1 MNILSICSNPDILKV
16 MMLIKIVISAICVA
30 IPIILIVVLMLD
42 YAKAVSSN
50 DNDLVMKITRNLP
63 YRLIAV
69 AVIFFIPGLVKVIV
83 NIADGSANTYIG
95 CIENATPDNI
105 ESAYTESASESVRRA
120 KETLSINDYYT
131 AKSQISKVKDA
142 TEKNELTQ
150 ELEDIKVYIDIKTE
164 IDKLTTNYNRKDY
177 NALYE
182 KINNIEDEEMRS
194 KLITFAEEIKGQKP
208 LNVASGAF
216 QKKFTGSKD
225 YLDYWEFIPNNATTN
240 MPLVIFL
247 HGDGETSNINAVKN
261 IGFIKGSKNLY
272 GDDYPYIIIQPNRRS
287 QRWQVDS
294 VMTTLKELIDETCDK
309 YLCDTDHIIIT
320 GMSGGA
326 VGVWSM
332 VSKYGDYFSCAVP
345 VSCPGYVKPESYK
358 NVPVRAFVGGAAD
371 DYNTYYG
378 SMAANVNQLKNA
390 GMNATLEII
399 KGGTHSSTYHTVYST
414 QEVVNWMLEQ

>member
-1 MNILSICSNPDILKV
+1 MNLLSICSNPNILKV

-30 IPIILIVVLMLD
+30 VPIILIVVLMID

-50 DNDLVMKITRNLP
+50 DNDMVMKITKNLP
-63 YRLIAV
+63 YRFVAV
-69 AVIFFIPGLVKVIV
+69 AVIFFIPAFVKIIV

-105 ESAYTESASESVRRA
+105 ESAYTESASESVKRA

-345 VSCPGYVKPESYK
+345 VSCPGYVKTESYK

-378 SMAANVNQLKNA
+378 SMAANVQSLKNA
-390 GMNATLEII
+390 GMNATLEI
-399 KGGTHSSTYHTVYST
+399 
-414 QEVVNWMLEQ
+414 

>member
-1 MNILSICSNPDILKV
+1 MILGICDNPEILKV

-30 IPIILIVVLMLD
+30 VPIILIVVLMLD
-42 YAKAVSSN
+42 YSKAVSSN
-50 DNDLVMKITRNLP
+50 DNDMVMKVTRNLP
-63 YRLIAV
+63 YRMIAV
-69 AVIFFIPGLVKVIV
+69 VVIFFIPSLVKIVV

-105 ESAYTESASESVRRA
+105 ESAYTESAADSVRTA
-120 KETLSINDYYT
+120 KETLSINDYYA
-131 AKSQISKVKDA
+131 AKTQISKVKDV
-142 TEKNELTQ
+142 TEKNELSQ
-150 ELEDIKVYIDIKTE
+150 ELEDIKVYIDLKTE
-164 IDKLTTNYNRKDY
+164 IDRLTTSYNRKDY
-177 NALYE
+177 NALYD
-182 KINNIEDEEMRS
+182 KINAIEDEEMRN

-225 YLDYWEFIPNNATTN
+225 YLDYWEFIPNNPTTN
-240 MPLVIFL
+240 MPIVIFL
-247 HGDGETSNINAVKN
+247 HGDGEVSNINAVKN
-261 IGFIKGSKNLY
+261 IGFIRGSKAIY
-272 GDDYPYIIIQPNRRS
+272 GDDYPYIILQPNRRS
-287 QRWQVDS
+287 QRWQVDT

-326 VGVWSM
+326 VGVWNM

-345 VSCPGYVKPESYK
+345 VSCPGYVKVESYK

-371 DYNTYYG
+371 DYNTYHG
-378 SMAANVNQLKNA
+378 SMYANVQSLKNA
-390 GMNATLEII
+390 GLNATLEVI

-414 QEVVNWMLEQ
+414 PEVVDWMLEQ

>member
-1 MNILSICSNPDILKV
+1 MILGICDNPEILKV

-30 IPIILIVVLMLD
+30 VPIILIVVLMLD

-50 DNDLVMKITRNLP
+50 DSDMVMKVTRNLP

-69 AVIFFIPGLVKVIV
+69 VVIFFIPSLVKIVV

-105 ESAYTESASESVRRA
+105 ESAYTESAADSVRRA
-120 KETLSINDYYT
+120 KETLSINDYYA
-131 AKSQISKVKDA
+131 AKTQISKVKDV
-142 TEKNELTQ
+142 TEKNELSQ
-150 ELEDIKVYIDIKTE
+150 ELEDIKVYIDLKTE
-164 IDKLTTNYNRKDY
+164 IDRLTTSYNRKDY
-177 NALYE
+177 NALYD
-182 KINNIEDEEMRS
+182 KINAIEDEEMRN

-225 YLDYWEFIPNNATTN
+225 YLDYWEFIPNNPTTN
-240 MPLVIFL
+240 MPIVIFL
-247 HGDGETSNINAVKN
+247 HGDGEVSNINAVKN
-261 IGFIKGSKNLY
+261 LGFIRGSKAIY
-272 GDDYPYIIIQPNRRS
+272 GDDYPYIILQPNRRN
-287 QRWQVDS
+287 QRWQVDT

-345 VSCPGYVKPESYK
+345 VSCPGYVKVESYK

-371 DYNTYYG
+371 DYNTYHG
-378 SMAANVNQLKNA
+378 SMYANVQSLKNA
-390 GMNATLEII
+390 GLNATLEVI

-414 QEVVNWMLEQ
+414 PEVVDWMLEQ

>member
-1 MNILSICSNPDILKV
+1 MNLLSICSNPDILKV
-16 MMLIKIVISAICVA
+16 MMLIKIVISGICVA
-30 IPIILIVVLMLD
+30 VPIILIVVLMID

-50 DNDLVMKITRNLP
+50 DNDMVMKITKNLP
-63 YRLIAV
+63 YRFVAV
-69 AVIFFIPGLVKVIV
+69 AVIFFIPAFVKIIV

-105 ESAYTESASESVRRA
+105 ESAYTESASESVKRA

-345 VSCPGYVKPESYK
+345 VSCPGYVKTESYK

-378 SMAANVNQLKNA
+378 SMAANVQSLKNA

-414 QEVVNWMLEQ
+414 QEVVDWMLEQ

>member
-1 MNILSICSNPDILKV
+1 MILGICDNPEILKV

-30 IPIILIVVLMLD
+30 VPIILIVVLMLD
-42 YAKAVSSN
+42 YSKAVSSN
-50 DNDLVMKITRNLP
+50 DNDMVMKITRNLP

-69 AVIFFIPGLVKVIV
+69 VVIFFIPSLVKIVV

-105 ESAYTESASESVRRA
+105 ESAYTESAADSVRTA
-120 KETLSINDYYT
+120 KETLSINDYYA
-131 AKSQISKVKDA
+131 AKTQISKVKDV
-142 TEKNELTQ
+142 TEKNELSQ
-150 ELEDIKVYIDIKTE
+150 ELEDIKVYIDLKTE
-164 IDKLTTNYNRKDY
+164 IDRLTTSYNRKDY
-177 NALYE
+177 NALYD
-182 KINNIEDEEMRS
+182 KINAIEDEEMKN

-225 YLDYWEFIPNNATTN
+225 YLDYWEFIPNNPTTN
-240 MPLVIFL
+240 MPIVIFL
-247 HGDGETSNINAVKN
+247 HGDGEVSNINAVKN
-261 IGFIKGSKNLY
+261 IGFIRGSKAIY
-272 GDDYPYIIIQPNRRS
+272 GDDYPYIILQPNRRS
-287 QRWQVDS
+287 QRWQVDT

-345 VSCPGYVKPESYK
+345 VSCPGYVKVESYK

-371 DYNTYYG
+371 DYNTYHG
-378 SMAANVNQLKNA
+378 SMYANVQSLKNA
-390 GMNATLEII
+390 GLNATLEVI

-414 QEVVNWMLEQ
+414 PEVVDWMLEQ

>member
-1 MNILSICSNPDILKV
+1 MILGICDNPEILKV
-16 MMLIKIVISAICVA
+16 MMLIKIVISAICVVV
-30 IPIILIVVLMLD
+30 PIILIVVLMLD

-50 DNDLVMKITRNLP
+50 DNDMVMKITRNLP

-69 AVIFFIPGLVKVIV
+69 VVIFFIPSLVKIIV
-83 NIADGSANTYIG
+83 NVADGSANTYIG

-150 ELEDIKVYIDIKTE
+150 ELEDIKVYIDLKTE
-164 IDKLTTNYNRKDY
+164 IDRLTTNYNRKDY
-177 NALYE
+177 SALYE

-225 YLDYWEFIPNNATTN
+225 YLDYWEFIPNNPTTN

-345 VSCPGYVKPESYK
+345 VSCPGYVKVESYK

-378 SMAANVNQLKNA
+378 SMAANVQSLKNA

-414 QEVVNWMLEQ
+414 QEVVDWMLEQ

>member
-1 MNILSICSNPDILKV
+1 MILGICDNPEILKV

-30 IPIILIVVLMLD
+30 VPIILIVVLMLD

-50 DNDLVMKITRNLP
+50 DSDMVMKVTRNLP
-63 YRLIAV
+63 YRLVAV
-69 AVIFFIPGLVKVIV
+69 VVIFFIPSLVKIIV
-83 NIADGSANTYIG
+83 NVADGSANTYIG

-105 ESAYTESASESVRRA
+105 QSAYVDTAADSVRQV
-120 KETLSINDYYT
+120 KETLSINDYYA
-131 AKSQISKVKDA
+131 AKTQISKVDDA
-142 TEKNELTQ
+142 TEKNELLQ

-164 IDKLTTNYNRKDY
+164 IDKLTTSYNRKDY

-182 KINNIEDEEMRS
+182 KINAIEDEEMRN

-208 LNVASGAF
+208 IDVASGAF

-225 YLDYWEFIPNNATTN
+225 YLDYWEFIPENPTTN
-240 MPLVIFL
+240 MPIVIFL
-247 HGDGETSNINAVKN
+247 HGDGEVSNMNAVKN
-261 IGFIKGSKNLY
+261 IGFIRGSKAVY
-272 GDDYPYIIIQPNRRS
+272 GDDYPYIILQPNRRS

-345 VSCPGYVKPESYK
+345 VSCPGYVNTDSYK
-358 NVPVRAFVGGAAD
+358 NVPVRAFVGGASD
-371 DYNTYYG
+371 DYNTYYW
-378 SMAANVNQLKNA
+378 SMYHNVESLKNA
-390 GMNATLEII
+390 GLDAKLEVI
-399 KGGTHSSTYHTVYST
+399 KGGTHSSTYHSVYST
-414 QEVVNWMLEQ
+414 PEVIEWMLEQ

>member
-1 MNILSICSNPDILKV
+1 MILGICDNPEILKV

-30 IPIILIVVLMLD
+30 VPIILIVVLMLD
-42 YAKAVSSN
+42 YSKAVSSN
-50 DNDLVMKITRNLP
+50 DNDMVMKITRNLP

-69 AVIFFIPGLVKVIV
+69 VVIFFIPSLVKIVV

-105 ESAYTESASESVRRA
+105 ESAYTESAADSVRKA
-120 KETLSINDYYT
+120 KETLSINDYYA
-131 AKSQISKVKDA
+131 AKTQISKVKDT
-142 TEKNELTQ
+142 TEKNELSQ
-150 ELEDIKVYIDIKTE
+150 ELEDIKVYIDLKTE
-164 IDKLTTNYNRKDY
+164 IDRLTTSYNRKDY
-177 NALYE
+177 NALYD
-182 KINNIEDEEMRS
+182 KINAIEDEEMRN

-225 YLDYWEFIPNNATTN
+225 YLDYWEFIPNNPTTN
-240 MPLVIFL
+240 MPIVIFL
-247 HGDGETSNINAVKN
+247 HGDGEVSNINAVKN
-261 IGFIKGSKNLY
+261 LGFIRGSKAIY
-272 GDDYPYIIIQPNRRS
+272 GDDYPYIILQPNRRS
-287 QRWQVDS
+287 QRWQVDT

-345 VSCPGYVKPESYK
+345 VSCPGYVKVESYK

-371 DYNTYYG
+371 DYNTYHG
-378 SMAANVNQLKNA
+378 SMYANVQSLKNA
-390 GMNATLEII
+390 GLNATLEVI

-414 QEVVNWMLEQ
+414 PEVVDWMLEQ

>member
-1 MNILSICSNPDILKV
+1 MILGICDNPEILKV

-30 IPIILIVVLMLD
+30 VPIILIVVLMLD

-50 DNDLVMKITRNLP
+50 DNDMVMKVTRNLP

-69 AVIFFIPGLVKVIV
+69 VVIFFIPSLVKIVV

-105 ESAYTESASESVRRA
+105 ESAYTESAADSVRKA
-120 KETLSINDYYT
+120 KETLSINDYYA
-131 AKSQISKVKDA
+131 AKTQISKVKDV
-142 TEKNELTQ
+142 TEKNELSQ
-150 ELEDIKVYIDIKTE
+150 ELEDIKVYIDLKTE
-164 IDKLTTNYNRKDY
+164 IDRLTTSYNRKDY
-177 NALYE
+177 NALYD
-182 KINNIEDEEMRS
+182 KINAIEDEEMRN

-225 YLDYWEFIPNNATTN
+225 YLDYWEFIPNNPTTN
-240 MPLVIFL
+240 MPIVIFL
-247 HGDGETSNINAVKN
+247 HGDGEVSNINAVKN
-261 IGFIKGSKNLY
+261 LGFIRGSKAIY
-272 GDDYPYIIIQPNRRS
+272 GDDYPYIILQPNRRS
-287 QRWQVDS
+287 QRWQVDT

-345 VSCPGYVKPESYK
+345 VSCPGYVKVESYK

-378 SMAANVNQLKNA
+378 SMAANVQSLKNA
-390 GMNATLEII
+390 GLNATLEVI

-414 QEVVNWMLEQ
+414 PEVVDWMLEQ

>member
-16 MMLIKIVISAICVA
+16 MLLIKTVINCICVA
-30 IPIILIVVLMLD
+30 VPIILIIVLMLD
-42 YAKAVSSN
+42 YAKAVSSG
-50 DNDLVMKITRNLP
+50 DDTMVMKITKNLH

-69 AVIFFIPGLVKVIV
+69 VVIFFIPGLVKVLV
-83 NIADGSANTYIG
+83 NVADGSSNEYYNCIDNATWVN
-95 CIENATPDNI
+95 IEN
-105 ESAYTESASESVRRA
+105 AYTESAEVSLKNVKS
-120 KETLSINDYYT
+120 TLSTSDYYT
-131 AKSQISKVKDA
+131 AQSNISKVKDVD
-142 TEKNELTQ
+142 ERNRLMD
-150 ELEDIKVYIDIKTE
+150 ELEDIKQYVDIKSE
-164 IDKLTTNYNRKDY
+164 IDRLTTSYNRNDY
-177 NALYE
+177 VALYE
-182 KINNIEDEEMRS
+182 KINNIEDTEIKN
-194 KLITFAEEIKGQKP
+194 KLLTMAEEIKGQKP

-216 QKKFTGSKD
+216 KNKFTGSKD
-225 YLDYWEFIPNNATTN
+225 YLDYWEFVPNNATTN
-240 MPLVIFL
+240 MPLVVFL

-272 GDDYPYIIIQPNRRS
+272 GDDYPYIILQPNRRS

-345 VSCPGYVKPESYK
+345 VSCPGYVKPESYT

-390 GMNATLEII
+390 GKNATLEII
-399 KGGTHSSTYHTVYST
+399 KGGTHGSTYHTVYST
-414 QEVVNWMLEQ
+414 KEIVEWMLEQ